1 MNTFYN
7 EIADHFQGYLRD
19 DVIDAIEL
27 ACVTG
32 SEWENDPDDCL
43 DRVTG
48 AIEELFTDDLPE
60 ADYDPDWAQ
69 EWYDFDPEC

>member
-19 DVIDAIEL
+19 DVIDAIEA
-27 ACVTG
+27 ACITEG
-32 SEWENDPDDCL
+32 EWTEDQEDCIGRIHGALEEFYNFDFEDGPSED
-43 DRVTG
+43 
-48 AIEELFTDDLPE
+48 
-60 ADYDPDWAQ
+60 Q